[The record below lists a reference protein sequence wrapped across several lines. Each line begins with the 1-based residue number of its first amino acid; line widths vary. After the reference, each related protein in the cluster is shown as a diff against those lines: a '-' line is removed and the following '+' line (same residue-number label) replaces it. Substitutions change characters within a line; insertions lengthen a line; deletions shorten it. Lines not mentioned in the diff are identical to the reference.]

1 MGIVRKIG
9 SAVGWGS
16 RKVAMR
22 SRWLARRLWIVAAAD
37 VALAS
42 RSHWKRLD
50 DEEQHRL
57 LEITRKWRG
66 KNSNLSE
73 QEKREA
79 EQLLNKLGHIELA
92 GTAAG
97 IVLPF
102 RPLSRLATKLVER
115 RYGAKEGSEFESA
128 AASSN
133 GAPQPQPAAQAG
145 WRE

>member
-1 MGIVRKIG
+1 MSVLNRIG
-9 SAVGWGS
+9 RAIGWGG

-22 SRWLARRLWIVAAAD
+22 SRWLARRLWVIAAAD

-42 RSHWKRLD
+42 RRHWKRLD
-50 DEEQHRL
+50 DQEQDRL
-57 LEITRKWRG
+57 LEITRKWKGR
-66 KNSNLSE
+66 NSNLTSKE
-73 QEKREA
+73 RREA

-115 RYGAKEGSEFESA
+115 RYGAKDQPSA
-128 AASSN
+128 DSKGRAQQPNAA
-133 GAPQPQPAAQAG
+133 
-145 WRE
+145 